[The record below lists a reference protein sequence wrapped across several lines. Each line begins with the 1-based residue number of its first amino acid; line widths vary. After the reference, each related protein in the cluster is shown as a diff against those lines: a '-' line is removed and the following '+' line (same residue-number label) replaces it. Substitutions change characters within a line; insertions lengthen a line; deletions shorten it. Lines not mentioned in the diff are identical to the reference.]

1 MKNRMIR
8 INDEIK
14 RELAEIL
21 RGGIK
26 DPRMTAMV
34 GVVRVETSNDLKYC
48 KAYISVMGDEAAK
61 ESCMAAIT
69 GAKGYIRSEIASRI
83 NLRQT
88 PEFKF
93 ILDDSLDYSFKIN
106 KLLENV
112 KAEGAGIDEKN

>member
-14 RELAEIL
+14 KELSQIL
-21 RGGIK
+21 RGGLK
-26 DPRMTAMV
+26 DPRFTGMAS
-34 GVVRVETSNDLKYC
+34 VVRVDTTADLKYC
-48 KAYISVMGDEAAK
+48 KAYISVLGNDEAK
-61 ESCMAAIT
+61 KNCMEAINS
-69 GAKGYIRSEIASRI
+69 AKGYIRSTVASAI

-106 KLLENV
+106 KMLDDVTKE
-112 KAEGAGIDEKN
+112 E